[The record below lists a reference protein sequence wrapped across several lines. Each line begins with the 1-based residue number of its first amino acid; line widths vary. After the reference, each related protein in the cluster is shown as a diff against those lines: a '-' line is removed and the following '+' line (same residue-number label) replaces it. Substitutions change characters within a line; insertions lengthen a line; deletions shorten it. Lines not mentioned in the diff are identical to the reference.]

1 MIQSTELSELFDRI
15 ARASIG
21 VSGDF
26 CLDAYWELDASPP
39 ELSIETGKPT
49 HAITKQRYSLAGAG
63 NVLSNVVSLGVQRVF
78 AFGVRNNDLF
88 GRELLS
94 QLQALKIDTTG
105 MVLQPSDWDTPVY
118 AKPYLNA
125 EEQNRLDFG
134 RFNSISQESANHL
147 IDALEASLPRLDA
160 LVINQQL
167 PNSIYTSEVVVTLN
181 QLAEQYAEKVFLLDS
196 RNRGIEFQHMMYK
209 INARE
214 AARVFGRTVESN
226 ESVPG
231 SDLQHYARQLYTR
244 FLKPVFITRGSL
256 GILLFD
262 GKETTEIPA
271 VQLRSPTDT
280 VGAGDTT
287 VAAIAC
293 ALAAGATWKEAATL
307 ATYAAA
313 VTVQKLRQTGTAS
326 PSEILEIANSAR

>member
-1 MIQSTELSELFDRI
+1 MNESRLTEILDRI
-15 ARASIG
+15 QHSSIG
-21 VSGDF
+21 VVGDF
-26 CLDAYWELDASPP
+26 CLDAYWELDAHTP
-39 ELSIETGKPT
+39 ELSVETDKPT
-49 HAITKQRYSLAGAG
+49 HAVTKQRYSLGGAG
-63 NVLSNVVSLGVQRVF
+63 NVLSNVVSLGVHKVF
-78 AFGVRNNDLF
+78 AFGVRTEDLF

-94 QLQALKIDTTG
+94 QLQACKVDTTG
-105 MVLQPSDWDTPVY
+105 MVLQLSDWDTPVY
-118 AKPYLNA
+118 AKPYLGA

-160 LVINQQL
+160 LIINQQL
-167 PNSIYTSEVVVTLN
+167 PNSIYTAEVIVTLN
-181 QLAEQYAEKVFLLDS
+181 RLAEEYAEKIFLLDS
-196 RNRGIEFQHMMYK
+196 RNRGIDFQHMIYK

-214 AARVFGRTVESN
+214 AARVFGRSVESN
-226 ESVPG
+226 ESVPS

-244 FLKPVFITRGSL
+244 FLKPVFITHGSL
-256 GILLFD
+256 GIMLFD
-262 GKETTEIPA
+262 GKESAAIPA
-271 VQLRSPTDT
+271 LQLHGPTDT
-280 VGAGDTT
+280 VGAGDTA

-293 ALAAGATWKEAATL
+293 ALAAGSTWKEAATL